1 MISVTELR
9 AGATFEMDGHP
20 FRVID
25 YKHTKL
31 GRGTANI
38 KVKIRNL
45 KDGAVVN
52 KNFISDAKVE
62 PIETAPR
69 ILNYLY
75 QEGEEF
81 KFIDPQTYEQISLPK
96 AALEGQEKFLKENE
110 EIKVIFW
117 EESPLAVEL
126 PITLVFQIASAPPG
140 VKGDSVSASFKPAV
154 LDNGLVVKVPLFV
167 NIGDKIKVDTR
178 TGEYI
183 ERAK

>member
-9 AGATFEMDGHP
+9 AGATFEMDGDP

-45 KDGAVVN
+45 KNGAVVN

-75 QEGEEF
+75 REGDEF
-81 KFIDPQTYEQISLPK
+81 KFIDPQTYEQISLPR

-110 EIKVIFW
+110 EARVIFW
-117 EESPLAVEL
+117 EETPLAVEL
-126 PITLVFQIASAPPG
+126 PVTLTFRVTATPPG
-140 VKGDSVSASFKPAV
+140 VKGDSVSASFKPAT
-154 LDNGLVVKVPLFV
+154 LDNGLETKVPLFV
-167 NIGDKIKVDTR
+167 NIGDKIRVDTR

-183 ERAK
+183 ERVK

>member
-9 AGATFEMDGHP
+9 AGATFEMDGDP

-52 KNFISDAKVE
+52 KNFISDTRVE
-62 PIETAPR
+62 PIETEPR
-69 ILNYLY
+69 VLTYLY
-75 QEGEEF
+75 QEGDDF
-81 KFIDPQTYEQISLPK
+81 KFIDPQTYEQISLPR

-110 EIKVIFW
+110 AVRVVFW
-117 EESPLAVEL
+117 EEKPLAVEL

-140 VKGDSVSASFKPAV
+140 VKGDSVSASFKPAI

-167 NIGDKIKVDTR
+167 NIGDKIRVDTR